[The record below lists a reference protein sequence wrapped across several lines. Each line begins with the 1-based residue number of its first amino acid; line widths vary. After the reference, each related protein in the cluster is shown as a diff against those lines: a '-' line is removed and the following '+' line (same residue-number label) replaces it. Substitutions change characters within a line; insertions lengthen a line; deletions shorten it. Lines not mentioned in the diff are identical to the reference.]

1 MTRTG
6 RRSSSWS
13 GSSPSRRR
21 SKCPPALLPPCC
33 LPVAHA
39 HPPALDLGNST
50 SKGPEAGAHGWLGT
64 EPAAQASLSSV
75 ALCSDPQRPK
85 GTLD

>member
-1 MTRTG
+1 
-6 RRSSSWS
+6 
-13 GSSPSRRR
+13 
-21 SKCPPALLPPCC
+21 
-33 LPVAHA
+33 VAHA